1 MAFQAKTLDFRF
13 WKPGNIGEQW
23 GIGVHDLDGDG
34 FLDLFVNHHG
44 RLQRELVY
52 GFATDAPRSVEL
64 EMTGDLHGASFFDI
78 DQDGDADLLQAA
90 GADRGRATD
99 PDDPVLW
106 SQVNL
111 NEGGVIDEANSVGD
125 FGVEYALGRKRILG
139 GVNLDGEIGLYV
151 GVDSLRPDGLHKG
164 QFFLRDEATGRYEP
178 FLPVGAPLT
187 GEIAKGV
194 HIGADPYVDIVSFDT
209 QAKVLKIYENRGQG
223 FDAGRTLST
232 GTMQHYDVAT
242 GDFDGD
248 LVTEILLARSGWKER
263 LYRQDAD
270 GDWSQAPDMPTRD
283 TNTLALATGDFDND
297 GALDYAALQL
307 TQTDGVR
314 VHVYLNRGDGSFE
327 KGWTFSNPN
336 LPGKAEYM
344 VSGDFDRDGSLDL
357 LLTTSYPPTPREG
370 AYVLLE
376 GEAGQGN
383 WLSLGLKGAGA
394 DRGGSETGGL
404 GARVYLTTPD
414 GEVQLREQDGGV
426 HVNSQNATDLHFGLG
441 EARTADLR
449 VVWPDGFVQIFVGV
463 KANQHLV
470 LNERREGHER
480 VFEGG
485 VHNDR
490 LKGSAL
496 DDLLIGRDGF
506 DLILGREGD
515 DTLYG
520 GAGND
525 NIFGGRGDDVLEG
538 GRGADRMRGELGA
551 DLFRFSAVADS
562 SPGAWQDSI
571 RDFEVGR
578 DRIGLGEIDANA
590 AAAGN
595 QGFVFLGGAAF
606 GGEAGELRFARGF
619 LEGDVDGDA
628 RADFRVEFHGV
639 TALGA
644 GDIML

>member
-44 RLQRELVY
+44 RAQRELVY

-111 NEGGVIDEANSVGD
+111 NEGGVIEEANSVGD
-125 FGVEYALGRKRILG
+125 FGIEYALGRKRILG
-139 GVNLDGEIGLYV
+139 SVNLDGEIGLYV

-178 FLPVGAPLT
+178 SSPVGAPLT

-209 QAKVLKIYENRGQG
+209 QAKTLRIYENRGQG
-223 FDAGRTLST
+223 FDAGRTLSA
-232 GTMQHYDVAT
+232 GAMQHYDVAT

-248 LVTEILLARSGWKER
+248 LVTEILLARSGKER
-263 LYRQDAD
+263 LYRQDAA
-270 GDWSQAPDMPTRD
+270 GDWSQAAGMPAYK
-283 TNTLALATGDFDND
+283 TNTQALAAGDFDND
-297 GALDYAALQL
+297 GTLDYAALKL
-307 TQTDGVR
+307 TQSDGVR
-314 VHVYLNRGDGSFE
+314 VQVYLNRGDGSFE
-327 KGWTFSNPN
+327 KGWTFSDPT

-357 LLTTSYPPTPREG
+357 LLTTSYPPSPREG

-376 GEAGQGN
+376 GAAGQGN

-441 EARTADLR
+441 EAETADLR
-449 VVWPDGFVQIFVGV
+449 VVWPDGFAQIFVGV

-470 LNERREGHER
+470 LTERREGHER

-485 VHNDR
+485 AHNDR

-496 DDLLIGRDGF
+496 DDLLIGREGF
-506 DLILGREGD
+506 DLLLGQEGD
-515 DTLYG
+515 DTLRG

-525 NIFGGRGDDVLEG
+525 NLFGGRGDDVLEG
-538 GRGADRMRGELGA
+538 GRGADRMLGERGA
-551 DLFRFSAVADS
+551 DVFRFAAVTDS
-562 SPGAWQDSI
+562 LPGDWQDSI
-571 RDFEVGR
+571 RDFEGGR
-578 DRIGLGEIDANA
+578 DRIDLAPIDADA
-590 AAAGN
+590 TRAGN
-595 QGFVFLGGAAF
+595 QRFVFLEAADFGGA
-606 GGEAGELRFARGF
+606 AGELRFARGF
-619 LEGDVDGDA
+619 LEADVDGDS
-628 RADFRVEFHGV
+628 RADFRVELRGI
-639 TALGA
+639 TALGE
-644 GDIML
+644 GDILL

>member
-90 GADRGRATD
+90 GADRGKATD

-111 NEGGVIDEANSVGD
+111 NEGGVIDAANSVGD
-125 FGVEYALGRKRILG
+125 FGIEYALGRKRILG
-139 GVNLDGEIGLYV
+139 GVNLDGEIGLHV
-151 GVDSLRPDGLHKG
+151 GVDSLRPDGLYKG
-164 QFFLRDEATGRYEP
+164 QFFLRDEDTGRYQP
-178 FLPVGAPLT
+178 FSPVGAPLT

-194 HIGADPYVDIVSFDT
+194 HIGADSYVDIVSFDT

-223 FDAGRTLST
+223 FDAGRVLST

-248 LVTEILLARSGWKER
+248 LVTEILLARSGKER
-263 LYRQDAD
+263 LYRQDAQ
-270 GDWSQAPDMPTRD
+270 GDWSQPPNMPAYE
-283 TNTLALATGDFDND
+283 TNTLALAAGDFDND
-297 GALDYAALQL
+297 GALDYAALKL

-327 KGWTFSNPN
+327 RGWTFSDPT
-336 LPGKAEYM
+336 LPGKADHM

-357 LLTTSYPPTPREG
+357 LLTTSYPPSPREG

-376 GEAGQGN
+376 GAAGQGN

-394 DRGGSETGGL
+394 DKGGSETGGL
-404 GARVYLTTPD
+404 GARVYLTTLD

-441 EARTADLR
+441 EASTADLR

-470 LNERREGHER
+470 LTERREGHER

-485 VHNDR
+485 AQNDR

-515 DTLYG
+515 DTLHG
-520 GAGND
+520 GTGND
-525 NIFGGRGDDVLEG
+525 NLFGGRGDDVLEG
-538 GRGADRMRGELGA
+538 GRGADRLVGELGA
-551 DLFRFSAVADS
+551 DLFRFAAVADS
-562 SPGAWQDSI
+562 SPGAGQDSI
-571 RDFEVGR
+571 RDFEAGR
-578 DRIGLGEIDANA
+578 DRIGLGEIDADA

-595 QGFVFLGGAAF
+595 QRFVFLGVAAF
-606 GGEAGELRFARGF
+606 GGEAGELRFVQGF
-619 LEGDVDGDA
+619 LEGDVNGDA
-628 RADFRVEFHGV
+628 RADFRVELSGV

-644 GDIML
+644 GDILL

>member
-1 MAFQAKTLDFRF
+1 MAFQAKTLEFRF
-13 WKPGNIGEQW
+13 WRPGDIGEQW

-52 GFATDAPRSVEL
+52 GFATDRPRSVEL

-90 GADRGRATD
+90 GADRGRATN

-111 NEGGVIDEANSVGD
+111 NEGGVIDAANSVGD
-125 FGVEYALGRKRILG
+125 FGVEYALGRKRILS

-151 GVDSLRPDGLHKG
+151 GVDSLRPDGLYKG
-164 QFFLRDEATGRYEP
+164 EFFLRDEDTGRYQP
-178 FLPVGAPLT
+178 FSPVGAPLT
-187 GEIAKGV
+187 GEIAKGI

-209 QAKVLKIYENRGQG
+209 KARVLKIYENRGQG

-232 GTMQHYDVAT
+232 TSMRQDDVVT

-248 LVTEILLARSGWKER
+248 LVPEILLARSGGQET
-263 LYRQDAD
+263 LYRQD
-270 GDWSQAPDMPTRD
+270 GEGNWGQVPDMPTRD
-283 TNTLALATGDFDND
+283 TNTVVLVAGDFDND
-297 GALDYAALQL
+297 GALDYAALQF
-307 TQTDGVR
+307 TQSDGVR
-314 VHVYLNRGDGSFE
+314 VQVYLNRGDGSFE
-327 KGWTFSNPN
+327 TGWTFSDPN

-357 LLTTSYPPTPREG
+357 LVTTSYPPSPREG

-376 GEAGQGN
+376 GETGQGN

-470 LNERREGHER
+470 LTERREGHER

-485 VHNDR
+485 VDGDR
-490 LKGSAL
+490 LRGSAL

-506 DLILGREGD
+506 DLILGQEGD
-515 DTLYG
+515 DTLHG
-520 GAGND
+520 GRGSD
-525 NIFGGRGDDVLEG
+525 NLFGGRGDDVLEG
-538 GRGADRMRGELGA
+538 GRGADRLVGERGA
-551 DLFRFSAVADS
+551 DLFRFAAVTAS
-562 SPGAWQDSI
+562 LPGEWEDLI
-571 RDFEVGR
+571 GDFEVGR
-578 DRIGLGEIDANA
+578 DRIGLGKIDADA

-595 QGFVFLGGAAF
+595 QRFVFLGAAAF

-619 LEGDVDGDA
+619 LEGDVNGDA
-628 RADFRVEFHGV
+628 RADFRVELSGV
-639 TALGA
+639 AALGA
-644 GDIML
+644 GDILL